1 MHKIYEGGGRGKKS
15 FSREL
20 PDFVHAINV
29 KHDHNLVL
37 GRSAGPHSLS

>member
-1 MHKIYEGGGRGKKS
+1 MKGGRGQKS

-20 PDFVHAINV
+20 PEFVHAINV
-29 KHDHNLVL
+29 KRDHNLVW